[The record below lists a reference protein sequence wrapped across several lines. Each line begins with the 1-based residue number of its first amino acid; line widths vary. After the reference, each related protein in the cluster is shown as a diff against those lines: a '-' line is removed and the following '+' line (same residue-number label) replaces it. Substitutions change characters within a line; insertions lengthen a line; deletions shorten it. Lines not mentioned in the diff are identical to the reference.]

1 MNADEITEI
10 AKATQE
16 VAKTTRSGIEAMQG
30 FGGFLSRV
38 LGEPIEAAVGMF
50 SDRLKFMRF
59 ERGVRLAAR
68 YNEIMAQR
76 GLNSD
81 YQSVPPKLALPIIE
95 QATIEEDNELQDL
108 WANLLASA
116 HDPGLNG
123 IVRTAFVDILKQM
136 EAVDVRVLN
145 FVYTYTLKINLPDAE
160 KWQAEHGRD
169 LRLAPIKY
177 SVRGAEV
184 RSSLRIADTIY
195 ECSVDNLIRLR
206 CLAFYVKDIHLPVS
220 FAGETASLVHDHN
233 VITIT
238 SLGWNF
244 VRACTMPSA
253 KQSKQ
258 ND

>member
-1 MNADEITEI
+1 MDNEIAET

-16 VAKTTRSGIEAMQG
+16 VAKTVRSGVEGARE

-38 LGEPIEAAVGMF
+38 LGESIETAVGML
-50 SDRLKFMRF
+50 SDKLKFMRF

-76 GLNSD
+76 GLKSD
-81 YQSVPPKLALPIIE
+81 YQSVPLKLALPIIE

-116 HDPGLNG
+116 HDPALNG

-136 EAVDVRVLN
+136 ETVDVHVLN
-145 FVYTYTLKINLPDAE
+145 FVYTYILKVNLPNAE
-160 KWQAEHGRD
+160 KWQVENGRD
-169 LRLAPIKY
+169 VRLAPIKY
-177 SVRGAEV
+177 SVRGDKV
-184 RSSLRIADTIY
+184 RSSLSISDNIY

-206 CLAFYVKDIHLPVS
+206 CLAFYVEDIYLPGS
-220 FAGETASLVHDHN
+220 LAAETASLVHDHN
-233 VITIT
+233 EITIT

-244 VRACTMPSA
+244 VRACTLPDA
-253 KQSKQ
+253 KQSK
-258 ND
+258 